1 MGTVVLEKPYVGVGR
16 LVACDVVR
24 VGGVP
29 GLQYRHEITSSV
41 VDSAV
46 VRKEKSNRIRSIV
59 SKEWTASKESQLWVG
74 YQKARKSREICVS
87 AGRDNAVHL
96 PLGYDLLQANKG

>member
-1 MGTVVLEKPYVGVGR
+1 M
-16 LVACDVVR
+16 VR

-29 GLQYRHEITSSV
+29 GLQYRLEITSSV
-41 VDSAV
+41 VDNAV

-87 AGRDNAVHL
+87 AEKRRRR
-96 PLGYDLLQANKG
+96 PLTFGIRLTASQQGVEPHP